1 MILWKLATRPDGGT
15 MVKTIVR
22 GLAWLALVSMNL
34 GAIGADPPGISEA
47 TTHAVQA
54 VVKAQLDAL
63 ATDNAALAFSFAAPA
78 IREQIGNA
86 PAFMA
91 MVREGYPMLISPRA
105 TSFFLPRAG
114 DGAVVQ
120 VVQVRDQGGRSWLAT
135 YVLQQ
140 QPDQSWRIAGCAV
153 AADEGGNWTALPP
166 IGMPA

>member
-1 MILWKLATRPDGGT
+1 MA
-15 MVKTIVR
+15 KTIAR

-34 GAIGADPPGISEA
+34 GAIGADPSGLGEA

-63 ATDNAALAFSFAAPA
+63 AADNAALAFSFAAPA

-91 MVREGYPMLISPRA
+91 MVRESYPMLISPRA

-120 VVQVRDQGGRSWLAT
+120 VVQVRDQSGRSWLAT

-153 AADEGGNWTALPP
+153 AADEGGNWTAVHP